1 MIHRACAAAAGVES
15 VFSVPL
21 FYVNAS
27 NCVQFDS

>member
-1 MIHRACAAAAGVES
+1 MIHRACAAAGVKS